1 MREAWE
7 TAEEGILLFSEGR
20 VRYLNP
26 AAARMLG
33 VDREAVAGAPL
44 LFALRDERLE
54 SLATRGGRAEFERGG
69 RVIEV
74 RAYPGR
80 LHLHDRTARVRAERA
95 LAEERT
101 VVMHELRTPVAGL
114 LALVEAL
121 GTELAPEEEAE
132 IRELILAELGR
143 LARLVEGARWSGTVN
158 PWPIADLKARVDRL
172 LPGARGAVWRTPHR
186 LRLEAD
192 GVFQILLNL
201 LDNALKYGQWPVAVV
216 SEAAPGGRLRLE
228 VRDAGPPL
236 PDYDGLFTPGRRDV
250 QAAAHRGSG
259 LGLAIVGRI
268 ARGFGGEAYGRRVE
282 EGNAFGVYIPPEGW
296 E

>member
-1 MREAWE
+1 VREAWE
-7 TAEEGILLFSEGR
+7 AAREGILLFSEGR

-33 VDREAVAGAPL
+33 VDRRAVTGAPL

-54 SLATRGGRAEFERGG
+54 DLAARGGRAEFERGG

-74 RAYPGR
+74 RAFPGR
-80 LHLHDRTARVRAERA
+80 LHFHDLTDKVRAERA

-101 VVMHELRTPVAGL
+101 LLMHELRTPVAGL

-132 IRELILAELGR
+132 IRELIQAELGR
-143 LARLVEGARWSGTVN
+143 LARLVEGARWSGAVN
-158 PWPIADLKARVDRL
+158 PWPIDGLKARINRL
-172 LPGARGAVWRTPHR
+172 LPAAKDVVWRTPHR
-186 LRLEAD
+186 LRLETD

-201 LDNALKYGQWPVAVV
+201 LENALKYGGWPVTVV
-216 SEAAPGGRLRLE
+216 SEEAPDGRLRLE
-228 VRDAGPPL
+228 VRDAGFPL
-236 PDYDGLFTPGRRDV
+236 TDYDALFTPGRRGV
-250 QAAAHRGSG
+250 HAAAHRGSG
-259 LGLAIVGRI
+259 LGLAIVRRI